1 MVDTPATPETNLK
14 LKAPP
19 AESRETNARDMSRK
33 HQVVIAGA
41 GGMGRAVGLL
51 LREIG
56 DFQVDL
62 YVGDADF
69 EKAHEAAA
77 WIREGS
83 EQPGEVHPFRLPL
96 QGINSEFDEAL
107 EKGDILLD
115 CLPGKEAPRMA
126 GLARDHETHYANLT
140 EHVKETE
147 QIQEIARDCPRGFL
161 LQTGLAPGYVNV
173 LGHDLFQRFCR
184 DGGVEKADRLQ
195 MRVGALTTTARPPH
209 YYGFTWS
216 PSGVATEYVEPA
228 NVLRDS
234 RRTTLPSLSE
244 RETVIIDGMTYE
256 EDLTS
261 GGAADLPAFL
271 EGRVRSLD
279 YKTLR
284 YPGHYAW
291 VERTLAEVPEGADH
305 GDRIAHLERRM
316 LELVPFV
323 EDDLVVIY
331 ASVEGRGTDGTLRR
345 LEKSHLIRP
354 RRVGART
361 LKAIQSTTTAGL
373 AESARFLLT
382 ESPQGVCLQSQIDPA
397 HFMAG
402 PFVAEIYHR

>member
-1 MVDTPATPETNLK
+1 
-14 LKAPP
+14 
-19 AESRETNARDMSRK
+19 MSKK

-62 YVGDADF
+62 YVGDADLA
-69 EKAHEAAA
+69 KAQEAAA

-83 EQPGEVHPFRLPL
+83 EEPGEVHPFRLPL
-96 QGINSEFDEAL
+96 QGTSSELDEAL
-107 EKGDILLD
+107 DKGDILLD

-126 GLARDHETHYANLT
+126 RLARNHDTHYANLT

-147 QIQEIARDCPRGFL
+147 EIQEIARDCPRGFL

-173 LGHDLFQRFCR
+173 LGHDLFQRFR
-184 DGGVEKADRLQ
+184 HDSGVEKADRLQ

-228 NVLRDS
+228 NVLRDF

-261 GGAADLPAFL
+261 GGAADLPAAL

-291 VERTLAEVPEGADH
+291 VERTLAEVPEGEDP
-305 GDRIAHLERRM
+305 IAHLERRM
-316 LELVPFV
+316 LESVPFV

-331 ASVEGRGTDGTLRR
+331 ASVEGRGADGMLRR

>member
-1 MVDTPATPETNLK
+1 
-14 LKAPP
+14 
-19 AESRETNARDMSRK
+19 
-33 HQVVIAGA
+33 
-41 GGMGRAVGLL
+41 MGRAVGLL

-56 DFQVDL
+56 DFQVDV
-62 YVGDADF
+62 YIGDADLA
-69 EKAHEAAA
+69 KAQEAAA

-83 EQPGEVHPFRLPL
+83 EQPGEVYPFALPL
-96 QGINSEFDEAL
+96 EGTSSELHEAL
-107 EKGDILLD
+107 DKGDILLD
-115 CLPGKEAPRMA
+115 CLPGKEATRMA
-126 GLARDHETHYANLT
+126 GLAKEHETHYANLT

-147 QIQEIARDCPRGFL
+147 RIQEIARDCSKGFL

-184 DGGVEKADRLQ
+184 ESGARCADRMQ

-228 NVLRDS
+228 HVLRDG
-234 RRTTLPSLSE
+234 RRTTRPSLSE
-244 RETVIIDGMTYE
+244 RETVIIDGITYE

-261 GGAADLPAFL
+261 GGAADLPSAL
-271 EGRVRSLD
+271 EGKVRDLD

-291 VERTLAEVPEGADH
+291 VERTLAETPHPASAEDH
-305 GDRIAHLERRM
+305 IAHLERRM
-316 LELVPFV
+316 LESIPFV

-331 ASVEGRGTDGTLRR
+331 AAVEGRGADGHLHR

-373 AESARFLLT
+373 AESARFLLL
-382 ESPQGVCLQSQIDPA
+382 EAPRGVCLQSQIDPA

>member
-1 MVDTPATPETNLK
+1 
-14 LKAPP
+14 
-19 AESRETNARDMSRK
+19 MSKK

-56 DFQVDL
+56 DFDVDV
-62 YVGDADF
+62 YIGDADLG
-69 EKAHEAAA
+69 KAQEAAA

-83 EQPGEVHPFRLPL
+83 EQPGEIYPFSLPL
-96 QGINSEFDEAL
+96 QGTNAELGEAL
-107 EKGDILLD
+107 DKGDILLD
-115 CLPGKEAPRMA
+115 CLPGKEATRMA
-126 GLARDHETHYANLT
+126 RLARDHQAHYANLT

-147 QIQEIARDCPRGFL
+147 EIQEIARDCSQGFL

-184 DGGVEKADRLQ
+184 DGGVQKAERLQ

-228 NVLRDS
+228 NVLRDG

-244 RETVIIDGMTYE
+244 RETVVIDGVTYE

-261 GGAADLPAFL
+261 GGAADLPAAL
-271 EGRVRSLD
+271 EDKVRDLD

-291 VERTLAEVPEGADH
+291 VERTLAEVPDSESTAN
-305 GDRIAHLERRM
+305 RIAHLERRM
-316 LELVPFV
+316 LESVPFA

-331 ASVEGRGTDGTLRR
+331 AAVEGRGADGHLRR

-382 ESPQGVCLQSQIDPA
+382 EAPQGICLQSQIDPA

>member
-1 MVDTPATPETNLK
+1 
-14 LKAPP
+14 
-19 AESRETNARDMSRK
+19 
-33 HQVVIAGA
+33 
-41 GGMGRAVGLL
+41 MGRAVGLL

-62 YVGDADF
+62 YVGDANL

-83 EQPGEVHPFRLPL
+83 GKPGEVHPFRLPL
-96 QGINSEFDEAL
+96 EGTSSELGEAL
-107 EKGDILLD
+107 DKGDILLD
-115 CLPGKEAPRMA
+115 CLPGKQATRMA
-126 GLARDHETHYANLT
+126 ELARDHDTHYANLT

-147 QIQEIARDCPRGFL
+147 EIQQIAQGCSRGFL

-184 DGGVEKADRLQ
+184 DAGTGKAERLQ
-195 MRVGALTTTARPPH
+195 MRVGALTATARPPH

-228 NVLRDS
+228 NVLRDF

-244 RETVIIDGMTYE
+244 RETVILDGVTYE

-261 GGAADLPAFL
+261 GGAADLPAAL
-271 EGRVRSLD
+271 EGRVRNLD

-291 VERTLAEVPEGADH
+291 VERTLAEVPAGADH
-305 GDRIAHLERRM
+305 GDRIGHLERRM
-316 LELVPFV
+316 LESVPFV
-323 EDDLVVIY
+323 EDDRVVIY
-331 ASVEGRGTDGTLRR
+331 ADVEGRGADGHLRR
-345 LEKSHLIRP
+345 LEKFHLIRP
-354 RRVGART
+354 RRVGARV